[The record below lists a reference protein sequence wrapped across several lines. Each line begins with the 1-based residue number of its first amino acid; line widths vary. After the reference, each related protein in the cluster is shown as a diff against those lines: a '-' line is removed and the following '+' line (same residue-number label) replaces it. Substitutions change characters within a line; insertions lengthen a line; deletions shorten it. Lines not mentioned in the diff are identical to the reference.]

1 MTVTMVVRYS
11 VSDTDVAI
19 SELKRAKAMWSKAGA
34 KDFRGVQM
42 FTGAFHGEW
51 IFYIDFDDLAH
62 MQKCRNAVMKTEDF
76 KTIAANNA
84 KAGNKQTGREIM
96 MGLDLT

>member
-19 SELKRAKAMWSKAGA
+19 SESKRAKAMWSKAGA

-51 IFYIDFDDLAH
+51 IFYIDFDD
-62 MQKCRNAVMKTEDF
+62 
-76 KTIAANNA
+76 
-84 KAGNKQTGREIM
+84 
-96 MGLDLT
+96 

>member
-1 MTVTMVVRYS
+1 MGEWPHSSRVAWRFSNQAMETNMTVTMVVRYS

-19 SELKRAKAMWSKAGA
+19 SESKRAKAMWSKAGA

-51 IFYIDFDDLAH
+51 IFYIDFDD
-62 MQKCRNAVMKTEDF
+62 
-76 KTIAANNA
+76 
-84 KAGNKQTGREIM
+84 
-96 MGLDLT
+96 

>member
-11 VSDTDVAI
+11 VSNTEVAI
-19 SELKRAKAMWSKAGA
+19 AESKRAKAMWMKAGA

-51 IFYIDFDDLAH
+51 IFYLDFDDLTH
-62 MQKCRNAVMKTEDF
+62 MQKCRDAVMKTEDF

-84 KAGNKQTGREIM
+84 KAENTQTGREIM
-96 MGLDLT
+96 MGLDI